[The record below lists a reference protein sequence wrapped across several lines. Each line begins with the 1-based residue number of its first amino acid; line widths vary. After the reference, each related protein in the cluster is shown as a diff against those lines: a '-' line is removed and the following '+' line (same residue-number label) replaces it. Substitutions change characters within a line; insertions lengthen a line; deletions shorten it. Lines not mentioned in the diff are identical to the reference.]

1 MVIHPNAGWARVIWG
16 GVGEVRGLGW
26 GGGGGGGGGGTAGP
40 TSVTRTNPIKKKKIE
55 IKRHKIVS
63 KLLIFLLRHVYGYAY
78 ALIYGGPVGLRHTC
92 TTH

>member
-26 GGGGGGGGGGTAGP
+26 GGGGGGGGGVPRGP
-40 TSVTRTNPIKKKKIE
+40 PPSQERIQLRKKIE